1 MAEKERPTK
10 DIVGLALPI
19 SREILVVVVAET
31 DGFGVEGRGHGLAT
45 VVAGVA
51 NSNDGAHMVL
61 EGPVAGLDGG
71 QPTQE
76 VVVVIQAVVGHG
88 GYSPPDLI
96 VRSAARTHRIAHQ
109 RRRRQR

>member
-10 DIVGLALPI
+10 DVVGLVLPI
-19 SREILVVVVAET
+19 SGEILVAVAAEPG
-31 DGFGVEGRGHGLAT
+31 GFGVEGRGHRPAT
-45 VVAGVA
+45 VAAGVV
-51 NSNDGAHMVL
+51 SSIDGVHMVL

-71 QPTQE
+71 QPAQE

-96 VRSAARTHRIAHQ
+96 VRSAARTHRIARQ